1 MPGAKLS
8 AMRYEGHVESALT
21 LICSREQ
28 GPIMIPAA
36 GSGAMASH
44 TCTHNAARTS
54 TLDVEDAHPREPKG
68 IVEAC
73 ELEQAIRNSRGEY
86 ERECEKTRSA
96 IVESIFSKNLEDGGL
111 QPHAFSEHATL
122 VTTR

>member
-1 MPGAKLS
+1 MFVDILTEATRWGEKLPN
-8 AMRYEGHVESALT
+8 EVESALAF
-21 LICSREQ
+21 ICSREQ

-36 GSGAMASH
+36 GSGAMASQ
-44 TCTHNAARTS
+44 TCMHNAARTS

-96 IVESIFSKNLEDGGL
+96 IVENIFSKNLEDCGL
-111 QPHAFSEHATL
+111 Q
-122 VTTR
+122 